1 MFYKKNDN
9 MDKKNR
15 LPNKTRM
22 MLLYTKNKNK
32 TWKEAKITIIEFIMK
47 LKIGREI
54 ILYKEV
60 KNMK

>member
-1 MFYKKNDN
+1 